1 MSFTALILP
10 LRLQQVECDIT
21 LYLEGLCSEVYE
33 DNLTFSFQKS
43 SDVHSHWNRIALL
56 CLTQHPYDVM
66 FYHGPHLCVYCPT
79 TD

>member
-33 DNLTFSFQKS
+33 DNLTFSF
-43 SDVHSHWNRIALL
+43 
-56 CLTQHPYDVM
+56 
-66 FYHGPHLCVYCPT
+66 
-79 TD
+79 